1 MRTYEEC
8 LRMAR
13 LECIMC
19 GGIATIDG
27 KDLTGIGGY
36 WYLDGEKVTDVEAM
50 LAKVEVDENY
60 VKSLMV

>member
-1 MRTYEEC
+1 MRTYAEAKRE
-8 LRMAR
+8 AQFQAV
-13 LECIMC
+13 IN
-19 GGIATIDG
+19 GGVSTIDG

-36 WYLDGEKVTDVEAM
+36 WYLDGEKVTDIEAM